1 MHYKDILESYYKV
14 NEDKP
19 EESARKLHNIV
30 DKILS
35 QFGGI
40 TDFDREECYSIANLE
55 ITKYVNSQLKQGIE
69 DFDENKF
76 NGFMYFAISN
86 KIKTYMTRK
95 NRGKRC
101 QIVVTKEGDQE
112 VKQYVYPTSLDNLMS
127 DDGETKYIDVIPSD
141 FDIDKELNISV
152 EDELV
157 QLFLDSL
164 PEIQK
169 KLLLM
174 KMENIPVCEIKESL
188 ELTENEYTQCMQSIR
203 ESTMINL
210 FNKKR
215 KYLNQM
221 QKESNK
227 MNDINIIVEDDDL
240 IMDIDTTDG
249 YRMDK
254 YTLESLIEEKQE
266 GELDCAYISQRAA
279 FVWSDEQI
287 NKYYSRILNN
297 QPIPELIVCEMVI
310 PGVNGGKISYLID
323 GLQRLSYAEAFREN
337 LFPVK
342 EKGAEFVKIRYR
354 KYEYDENGKKVLD
367 ENGRAKFTIDI
378 FDIRGKYY
386 KDLPEFLQK
395 RFDKFNINVT
405 RFFDCTPKMIA
416 YHLRN
421 YNNHEAM
428 SKNQYGVT
436 CVANETTKKIKDI
449 SQKHTF
455 MKNNIKCSIRSIK
468 SGMPEEMVARA
479 IMTIKYI
486 DNWKKTP
493 MDTYKFLDKNADESD
508 YKHLTFLL
516 DRLAKVCDK
525 TVKELFNTTNFNV
538 WVAAFDKF
546 IDYDMDDTW
555 FVQFMREFI
564 NGLHSKQVNGRS
576 YDDVNTR
583 NTKDK
588 NTVKNK
594 VSVIEDL
601 MKDYLHIDTEN
612 VSEDTDEEVIDN
624 DLFET
629 ETTED
634 STTEEPVIAEV
645 TEYSAIGNKEIE
657 RVDGE
662 IVDEDTLDFV
672 RECVDQNV
680 TEADVM
686 DYKEDLNIVT
696 LDVDNNSKLLDELNR
711 KSLIAIIAYA
721 YKIDE
726 NIDDWFKD
734 YFNRNNAYETDQKR
748 NYLHMRNDFIHFNK
762 KGAIA

>member
-55 ITKYVNSQLKQGIE
+55 ITKYVNSQLEQGIE

-188 ELTENEYTQCMQSIR
+188 ELTDNEYTQCMQSIR

-227 MNDINIIVEDDDL
+227 MNDINVIVEDDDL

-468 SGMPEEMVARA
+468 LGMPEEMVARA

-672 RECVDQNV
+672 KECVDKNV
-680 TEADVM
+680 TDIDVSYYE
-686 DYKEDLNIVT
+686 DDLNTIT
-696 LDVDNNSKLLDELNR
+696 KDVQSKLLDEVNR
-711 KSLIAIIAYA
+711 KSLIAVIAYA
-721 YKIDE
+721 YMQDE
-726 NIDDWFKD
+726 NYEEWFEN
-734 YFNRNNAYETDQKR
+734 YFKRVDTYDADQKK
-748 NYLHMRNDFIHFNK
+748 NYLNMRNDLISFNK
-762 KGAIA
+762 GAVA